1 MRMVLRA
8 FVVAIAF
15 CGTAYAQQGKSCS
28 DVAAGAKQVCSSSY
42 RPVVCQN
49 NIEQQRSACLQS
61 GTWQRAS
68 GPPINNLRRGNSA
81 E

>member
-1 MRMVLRA
+1 MRIALSA
-8 FVVAIAF
+8 FLAAAVICSA
-15 CGTAYAQQGKSCS
+15 AYAQQGRSCS
-28 DVAAGAKQVCSSSY
+28 DVATNAKQTCSSSY

-49 NIEQQRSACLQS
+49 NIEQQRTACLQS

-68 GPPINNLRRGNSA
+68 GQPITNLRR

>member
-1 MRMVLRA
+1 MRMALSA
-8 FVVAIAF
+8 FVVAVAI
-15 CGTAYAQQGKSCS
+15 CGAAYAQQGRSCS
-28 DVAAGAKQVCSSSY
+28 DVAANAKQTCSSSY

-49 NIEQQRSACLQS
+49 NIEQQRTACLQS

-68 GPPINNLRRGNSA
+68 GPPINNLRR